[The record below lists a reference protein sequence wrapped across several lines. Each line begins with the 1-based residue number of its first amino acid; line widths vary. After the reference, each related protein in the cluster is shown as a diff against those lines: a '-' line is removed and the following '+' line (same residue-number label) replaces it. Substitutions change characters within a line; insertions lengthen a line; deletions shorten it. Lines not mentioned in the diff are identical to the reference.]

1 MHNGNKLCLQQNG
14 ALVLIRLVSFLKML
28 IEFDMGVET
37 CFSSLLLSVRTVA
50 LTFLVNMV
58 LSMLSV
64 AAGTGLNRL
73 VWGCSRV
80 TMLKPT
86 MIWQDFVLLPMDAD
100 SFWSYLN
107 PNSLWLHSLPHLQTF
122 VLYLKIKTF
131 TSIFFK
137 FVSTSL
143 DPLTCIIWLDIRLP
157 NADI

>member
-58 LSMLSV
+58 LSMLSA

-73 VWGCSRV
+73 V
-80 TMLKPT
+80 
-86 MIWQDFVLLPMDAD
+86 
-100 SFWSYLN
+100 
-107 PNSLWLHSLPHLQTF
+107 
-122 VLYLKIKTF
+122 
-131 TSIFFK
+131 
-137 FVSTSL
+137 
-143 DPLTCIIWLDIRLP
+143 
-157 NADI
+157 